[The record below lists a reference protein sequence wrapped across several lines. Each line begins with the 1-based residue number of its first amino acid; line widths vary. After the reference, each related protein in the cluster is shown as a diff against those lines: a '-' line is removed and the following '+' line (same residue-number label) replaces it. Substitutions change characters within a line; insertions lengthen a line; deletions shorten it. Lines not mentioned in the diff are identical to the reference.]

1 MIAVPGPPFPHR
13 PSPRPRPGPGPAPGR
28 APARPGA
35 APGDPGRTPW
45 GWPEFFV
52 LALTLTPALLFLPGI
67 TPVRAATRVAR
78 FAYGLVAW
86 GVFLRRGGGAAGVKS
101 FPARPWLIFCAVWL
115 VCQIGNPGN
124 YSLKAAVGQ
133 VLLYLAVMSPA
144 FWAGAAI
151 STPRQFG
158 RLMAVLFLCN
168 ALSSVLGVAQVYYP
182 ERFNPPVIPAL
193 NGVFGGEDLKYEAA
207 DGRKIL
213 RPCGLSDTPGSVAPA
228 GATTALIGLC
238 WALRPVGVLR
248 RLASLGL
255 AFAGVAV
262 IYFTQVRASMV
273 TLGVCTATLTALW
286 LVQGNVRQAL
296 TLAGGGLGLAA
307 GALAWVARTVG
318 SRAVER
324 FGTLLGGD
332 PADLYARSRGGFVKE
347 ALTEAVWDY
356 PLGLGLG
363 WYGMIHALFLDPS
376 RVSLVWV
383 EVMIQAFVYDGG
395 VPLLVGY
402 GGALAAALLDSLR
415 IALTSRDRD
424 LRFWAAVVFSQ
435 NLSLVA
441 NCFSFATFLSVMGPP
456 FWLFAAALHAAD
468 ARSRLGDPAARPRPR
483 PRPRVRRAWPGGSA
497 PR

>member
-1 MIAVPGPPFPHR
+1 VPGPPFHPR
-13 PSPRPRPGPGPAPGR
+13 PSPGPRPRPAPGR
-28 APARPGA
+28 GPVRPPAGR
-35 APGDPGRTPW
+35 GDAVRAPW
-45 GWPEFFV
+45 GWLEFFI

-67 TPVRAATRVAR
+67 TPVRAATRVAM
-78 FAYGLVAW
+78 FAYGLAAW
-86 GVFLRRGGGAAGVKS
+86 WAFARRGGEPVGVKT
-101 FPARPWLIFCAVWL
+101 FPARLWLIFCGVWM

-144 FWAGAAI
+144 FWAGAAL
-151 STPRQFG
+151 STPKQFG

-193 NGVFGGEDLKYEAA
+193 NGVFGGEDLKYEGA

-238 WALRPVGVLR
+238 WALRPVGLVR
-248 RLASLGL
+248 RLAALGL

-273 TLGVCTATLTALW
+273 TLGVCAATLTGLW
-286 LVQGNVRQAL
+286 LAQGNVRQAV
-296 TLAGGGLGLAA
+296 TLAGGGVALAA

-318 SRAVER
+318 ARTVER

-415 IALTSRDRD
+415 IALTSRDRE

-441 NCFSFATFLSVMGPP
+441 NCFSYATFLSVLGPP

-468 ARSRLGDPAARPRPR
+468 ARSRLDNPSPRPR
-483 PRPRVRRAWPGGSA
+483 PRARPARPGGA
-497 PR
+497 PPR